1 MLIFNCINND
11 PNDPT
16 ESMWLTEK
24 EIKKITPVVDKKGK
38 PMLMVEFYDFDYC
51 MNSIDF
57 FEKIETSLIEE
68 NRKDDSYIGKHVH
81 VGGELNGYNGYIVDI
96 QEEND
101 DIYGKSIYYLVADEE
116 TGAVN
121 RESKDDLYEITFD
134 LSYKDLV

>member
-1 MLIFNCINND
+1 MLMFNCINND

-16 ESMWLTEK
+16 ESTWLSEK

-38 PMLMVEFYDFDYC
+38 PMLMVEFYDFEYC

-57 FEKIETSLIEE
+57 FEKIETSLVKED
-68 NRKDDSYIGKHVH
+68 RKDDSYIGKYVH

-101 DIYGKSIYYLVADEE
+101 DIYGKSTYYLVVNEE
-116 TGAVN
+116 TDTVN
-121 RESKDDLYEITFD
+121 RESKDDLCEITFD
-134 LSYKDLV
+134 LSYKDLE

>member
-1 MLIFNCINND
+1 MLMFNCINND
-11 PNDPT
+11 PNNPA

-24 EIKKITPVVDKKGK
+24 EIKKITPVVDKNGK
-38 PMLMVEFYDFDYC
+38 PMLMVDFYDFEYC
-51 MNSIDF
+51 MNSTYF
-57 FEKIETSLIEE
+57 FEKIETSLVEE
-68 NRKDDSYIGKHVH
+68 DKKEDSHIGKYVH
-81 VGGELNGYNGYIVDI
+81 VGGELNGYNGHIVDI

-134 LSYKDLV
+134 LSYKNLV